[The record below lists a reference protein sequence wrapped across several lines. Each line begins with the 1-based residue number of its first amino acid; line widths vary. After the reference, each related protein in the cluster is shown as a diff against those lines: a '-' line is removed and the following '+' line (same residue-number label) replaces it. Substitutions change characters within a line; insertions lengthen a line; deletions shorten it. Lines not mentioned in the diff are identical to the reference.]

1 VGHEREGFAL
11 SWSPFY
17 EGHLATGGEDTTV
30 KTWDIK
36 SGFSKTNKTIS
47 PAKTYTIHTAT
58 VNDIQYHPIHA
69 HLIGSAS
76 DDYTWQ
82 VIDTRME
89 TSKKA
94 LWRSVAHADAV
105 NSIAFHPEF
114 DSLLATGSADK
125 SIGIWDLRNF
135 EKPLHSL
142 QAHKGDVMSLQWHP
156 QDASILAS
164 SGNDRRILLWDTSK
178 IGDEQTEE
186 EAEDGPPEL

>member
-1 VGHEREGFAL
+1 MAGHR
-11 SWSPFY
+11 
-17 EGHLATGGEDTTV
+17 
-30 KTWDIK
+30 
-36 SGFSKTNKTIS
+36 
-47 PAKTYTIHTAT
+47 
-58 VNDIQYHPIHA
+58 HA
-69 HLIGSAS
+69 HGNVQESPLEKC
-76 DDYTWQ
+76 
-82 VIDTRME
+82 R
-89 TSKKA
+89 
-94 LWRSVAHADAV
+94 
-105 NSIAFHPEF
+105 IAFHPEF